1 MGLFDKSCSAEK
13 MIIYPQ
19 LYKPSQSGEMFNIR
33 VFWLWIINS
42 LVHSALLFWLP
53 ILAMHHDV
61 LWMSGKQGGY
71 LVVGNAVYTVSFI
84 IVWSYLFYSCKTERA
99 LFQCCLFYFL
109 LNCLIVFSVRR
120 SHSLPQSWTDYK
132 LLAVAHPLRYLGIYW
147 TVVFVF
153 NYLQVRTYNTFTA
166 SV

>member
-1 MGLFDKSCSAEK
+1 MLFTALPPLAMGLFDKSCSAEK

-84 IVWSYLFYSCKTERA
+84 IVYTKLKEHY
-99 LFQCCLFYFL
+99 
-109 LNCLIVFSVRR
+109 FSV
-120 SHSLPQSWTDYK
+120 LT
-132 LLAVAHPLRYLGIYW
+132 LFL
-147 TVVFVF
+147 
-153 NYLQVRTYNTFTA
+153 